1 MQRFDEFR
9 FFLSKNA
16 VTPYLFSL
24 TYTNSHEKTDKN
36 APKKADITTKKVNLS
51 HKAAG

>member
-16 VTPYLFSL
+16 VTPYLFNL
-24 TYTNSHEKTDKN
+24 TCIDNHEKTDKN
-36 APKKADITTKKVNLS
+36 TVKEADITTNKVNLS
-51 HKAAG
+51 HQATG